1 MALAILLVTL
11 IMLAGLILAAA
22 SRCPLLIALKLSF
35 SSWAEQTRLDAGE
48 LS

>member
-1 MALAILLVTL
+1 MALAILVATL
-11 IMLAGLILAAA
+11 CLLASLILAAA
-22 SRCPLLIALKLSF
+22 SRCPLLTALKLSF